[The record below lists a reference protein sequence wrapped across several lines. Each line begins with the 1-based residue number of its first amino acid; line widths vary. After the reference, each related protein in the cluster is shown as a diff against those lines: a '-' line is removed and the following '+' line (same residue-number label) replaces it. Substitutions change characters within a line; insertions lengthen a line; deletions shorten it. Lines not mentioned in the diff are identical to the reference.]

1 QISGG
6 TMESVHELI
15 ARRAYELFLARGG
28 ENGYAIQ
35 DWVVA
40 EKEILA
46 QVDKERRE
54 VAKEKTEKAEAKKA
68 VAPSAPVPAPKVEA
82 VKAAAPKAAPV
93 EVKKAPVKKVSK

>member
-1 QISGG
+1 
-6 TMESVHELI
+6 MESVHELI

-35 DWVVA
+35 DWVAA

-54 VAKEKTEKAEAKKA
+54 AAKEKAEKAEAKKSA
-68 VAPSAPVPAPKVEA
+68 VAAAPVAAPKVEA
-82 VKAAAPKAAPV
+82 AKVASKPAPA
-93 EVKKAPVKKVSK
+93 ETKKAPAKKVSK

>member
-1 QISGG
+1 
-6 TMESVHELI
+6 MESVHELI

-35 DWVVA
+35 DWVEA
-40 EKEILA
+40 EKEILT

-54 VAKEKTEKAEAKKA
+54 VAKERAEKAEVKKPA
-68 VAPSAPVPAPKVEA
+68 ATPVAAPVVPAP
-82 VKAAAPKAAPV
+82 APKAEAAKAPSKAAPA

>member
-1 QISGG
+1 
-6 TMESVHELI
+6 MESVHELI

-35 DWVVA
+35 DWVEA

-54 VAKEKTEKAEAKKA
+54 VAKEKAEKAEAKKPA
-68 VAPSAPVPAPKVEA
+68 VAPAAAPVPASKVETA
-82 VKAAAPKAAPV
+82 KAPSKAAPV
-93 EVKKAPVKKVSK
+93 EVKKVPAKKVSK

>member
-1 QISGG
+1 
-6 TMESVHELI
+6 MESVHELI

-35 DWVVA
+35 DWVEA

-54 VAKEKTEKAEAKKA
+54 VAKEKAEKAEAKKPA
-68 VAPSAPVPAPKVEA
+68 VAPAAPVSASKVEA
-82 VKAAAPKAAPV
+82 AKTSPKATPA
-93 EVKKAPVKKVSK
+93 EVRKVPVKKGSR

>member
-1 QISGG
+1 
-6 TMESVHELI
+6 MESVHELI

-35 DWVVA
+35 DWVAA

-54 VAKEKTEKAEAKKA
+54 VAKEKAEKAKPATA
-68 VAPSAPVPAPKVEA
+68 QAAPAPAPKGEA
-82 VKAAAPKAAPV
+82 VKASTKSAPV
-93 EVKKAPVKKVSK
+93 EIKKAPAKKVLK

>member
-1 QISGG
+1 
-6 TMESVHELI
+6 MESVHELI

-35 DWVVA
+35 DWVAA

-54 VAKEKTEKAEAKKA
+54 VAKEKAEKARPAA
-68 VAPSAPVPAPKVEA
+68 AQAAPAPAPKVEA
-82 VKAAAPKAAPV
+82 VKASTKSAPV
-93 EVKKAPVKKVSK
+93 EIKKAPAKKVLK